1 LVGAA
6 PKRKDVLSS
15 RRRHRNLQPEGGQF
29 TMTDKPLAA
38 TLIVDRERG
47 TRRYDPMIFGHFIE
61 HFHTQVYGGL
71 FWPGHALS
79 DDRGFR
85 RDVIDAMRELKVP
98 VMRWPGG
105 NFVSDYHWYDAVGPQ
120 RQASFNMAWQ
130 VPEPNSFGTDE
141 FIAWC
146 REVGCEPYICTNGGN
161 GGQQEM
167 SDWVEYCNGGLS
179 TRHAER
185 RRANGQADPHG
196 VRYWGIGNE
205 SYGDWQIG
213 AKTIGE
219 WGRYVAESAKMMR
232 RVDPS
237 IVLSAAALPDLDWT
251 LALLRAAGR
260 YLDLVSIHD
269 YWDPLWQKDEPRGY
283 LDAILQSEK
292 PGKLIADTRQ
302 ILGVA
307 GFADRIRIAFDEWNL
322 RGWHHPPGNTP
333 EALAA
338 RDRNDI
344 ASTYT
349 MADAIFSAS
358 FLNACLRNAD
368 IVQMANI
375 SPTVNTRGPLFVHD
389 SGIVRRTTFHVMAM
403 YANRLLPELADAF
416 VKSDRIGPTG
426 NDVAAFD
433 AVASTDGISGPLALM
448 LVNRDPERSLELT
461 ARIDG
466 QPVSGAFDALRLS
479 GDSPDAFNSVDTPE
493 RVTPQKTHVDFA
505 DGRLTLPPHTV
516 LWVRIG

>member
-1 LVGAA
+1 
-6 PKRKDVLSS
+6 
-15 RRRHRNLQPEGGQF
+15 
-29 TMTDKPLAA
+29 MTDGTLAA
-38 TLIVDRERG
+38 TLLVDRERG

-79 DDRGFR
+79 DERGFR

-105 NFVSDYHWYDAVGPQ
+105 NFVSDYHWRDAVGPG

-130 VPEPNSFGTDE
+130 VPEPNTFGTDE

-167 SDWVEYCNGGLS
+167 SDWVEYCNGGLP
-179 TRHAER
+179 TRNAELR
-185 RRANGQADPHG
+185 RINGHADPYG
-196 VRYWGIGNE
+196 VRFWGIGNE
-205 SYGDWQIG
+205 SYGEWQIG

-232 RVDPS
+232 RVDPG

-269 YWDPLWQKDEPRGY
+269 YWDPLWQKDAPRSY
-283 LDAILQSEK
+283 LSAILQSEK
-292 PGKLIADTRQ
+292 PERLIASTRQ

-307 GFADRIRIAFDEWNL
+307 GFGERIRIAFDEWNL
-322 RGWHHPPGNTP
+322 RGWHHPEGNSP
-333 EALAA
+333 AALAA
-338 RDRNDI
+338 RDKNDI
-344 ASTYT
+344 AATYT
-349 MADAIFSAS
+349 MADALFSAS

-375 SPTVNTRGPLFVHD
+375 SPTVNARGPLFVHD
-389 SGIVRRTTFHVMAM
+389 KGMVRRTTFHVMKM
-403 YANRLLPELADAF
+403 YANGLMPDVADAF
-416 VKSDRIGPTG
+416 LKSDRIGDG
-426 NDVAAFD
+426 SDSVAALD
-433 AVASTDGISGPLALM
+433 AIATTDGARGPLVLM
-448 LVNRDPERSLELT
+448 LVNRSPDRPLT
-461 ARIDG
+461 AQLRVDG
-466 QPVSGAFDALRLS
+466 QPLTGAFDSLALG
-479 GDSPDAFNSVDTPE
+479 GDSPDAFNAIDAPE
-493 RVTPQKTHVDFA
+493 RVTPQKGHVDI
-505 DGRLTLPPHTV
+505 DGGDLTIPPHT
-516 LWVRIG
+516 LLQVRIG